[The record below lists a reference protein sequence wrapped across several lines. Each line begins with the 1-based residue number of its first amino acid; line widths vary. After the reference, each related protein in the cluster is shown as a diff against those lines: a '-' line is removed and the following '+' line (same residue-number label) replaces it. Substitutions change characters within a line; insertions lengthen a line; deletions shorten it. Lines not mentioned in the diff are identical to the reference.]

1 MLSKLIRSA
10 ASSFPP
16 RTAHVCTSARPPR
29 QNPTF
34 SRSIATSRYP
44 RTSSPHS
51 APGPSLQIVTN
62 PQPIPLI
69 RNNFVFRKLEVGLGW
84 VTVETI
90 LQNRLRP
97 QPVSLQVL
105 NLAKNDYQRL
115 SVETAQKTLRFL
127 QVRATVK

>member
-1 MLSKLIRSA
+1 M
-10 ASSFPP
+10 
-16 RTAHVCTSARPPR
+16 
-29 QNPTF
+29 
-34 SRSIATSRYP
+34 
-44 RTSSPHS
+44 
-51 APGPSLQIVTN
+51 TN

>member
-44 RTSSPHS
+44 RTSSPQS

-69 RNNFVFRKLEVGLGW
+69 RNNFVFRKLEVGLTEPDGKR
-84 VTVETI
+84 
-90 LQNRLRP
+90 NRDSDAGSRRGIRGLSAADDE
-97 QPVSLQVL
+97 PVIHG
-105 NLAKNDYQRL
+105 
-115 SVETAQKTLRFL
+115 
-127 QVRATVK
+127 